1 MKIKT
6 NQGFS
11 LIEVLIAF
19 VILVV
24 GLLGA
29 TTLIIRSSQVNVNAY
44 ETEQIAMLA
53 NTMVRKIR
61 ANPDGID
68 TYIALDRPAS
78 GQATVNCTNRGA
90 SCGVADRAQADKAR
104 FQEQINLLTLNGNVE
119 WVLNSVNTSTLTGTE
134 GKVYQLKITWGADTS
149 GVSNNSYYLTF
160 VL

>member
-1 MKIKT
+1 MKIKSSD
-6 NQGFS
+6 GFS

-44 ETEQIAMLA
+44 ETEQVAMLA
-53 NTMVRKIR
+53 NTMVEKIR

-68 TYIALDRPAS
+68 SYIKKSLSTATCTQKHPCGFAERAS
-78 GQATVNCTNRGA
+78 IDNAYFRGQFEKLKIDD
-90 SCGVADRAQADKAR
+90 ADW
-104 FQEQINLLTLNGNVE
+104 TLKGS
-119 WVLNSVNTSTLTGTE
+119 NSSTLTGAD
-134 GKVYQLKITWGADTS
+134 GKLYQLEITWGDNTN
-149 GVSNNSYYLTF
+149 GVSDKSYYLNF

>member
-1 MKIKT
+1 MKIKSSD
-6 NQGFS
+6 GFS

-44 ETEQIAMLA
+44 ETEQVAMLA
-53 NTMVRKIR
+53 NTMVEKIR

-68 TYIALDRPAS
+68 SYINKSLSTATCNGKNIECGFAERAGVDNAYFR
-78 GQATVNCTNRGA
+78 GQFEKLKIDD
-90 SCGVADRAQADKAR
+90 ADW
-104 FQEQINLLTLNGNVE
+104 TLKGS
-119 WVLNSVNTSTLTGTE
+119 NSSTLTGAD
-134 GKVYQLKITWGADTS
+134 GKLYQLEITWGDNTN
-149 GVSNNSYYLTF
+149 GVSDKSYYLNF